1 MYSKNKV
8 CWKITT
14 KCNQGCKYCFG
25 FNNIADL
32 SFEENEKVLNNLINN
47 GLTHLT
53 WTGGEAVLYSR
64 INELMKLSKEKGIIN
79 KLVTNGIFIA
89 ENDTEYVEDILN
101 NLDEINL
108 SIDSTDNNINVLLGK
123 KNNHLEII
131 KKVLEKT
138 KNKKI
143 KVGINTVIT
152 NKSIEKLEELGEFLN
167 NYKIEKWKFLKFMPI
182 RVTEAELESKVNQLR
197 KYENIKVVQYK
208 KQSEF
213 EKSLVVLP
221 NADIIQTQNG
231 KDNYLGNALEQE
243 VIDFE
248 RISGKNKIR
257 TIIAHNNEEIRNT
270 IVDSIKKLGFAD
282 VVATATN
289 GIETYN
295 KIIDLK
301 PEMVFAKF
309 EMEDMNGFEIV
320 KKSKEKLDSDIPV
333 FNIFAEEMP
342 KNEIEKIYNIA
353 GRKFNAIISE
363 EQYQFEVPFILEQ
376 YKEYKEYK
384 KSKEQ

>member
-53 WTGGEAVLYSR
+53 WTGGEAVLYPR
-64 INELMKLSKEKGIIN
+64 INELMRLSKEKGIIN

-182 RVTEAELESKVNQLR
+182 RER
-197 KYENIKVVQYK
+197 
-208 KQSEF
+208 
-213 EKSLVVLP
+213 
-221 NADIIQTQNG
+221 
-231 KDNYLGNALEQE
+231 ALE
-243 VIDFE
+243 
-248 RISGKNKIR
+248 NK
-257 TIIAHNNEEIRNT
+257 EMRNM
-270 IVDSIKKLGFAD
+270 S
-282 VVATATN
+282 
-289 GIETYN
+289 
-295 KIIDLK
+295 
-301 PEMVFAKF
+301 
-309 EMEDMNGFEIV
+309 
-320 KKSKEKLDSDIPV
+320 S
-333 FNIFAEEMP
+333 
-342 KNEIEKIYNIA
+342 
-353 GRKFNAIISE
+353 
-363 EQYQFEVPFILEQ
+363 
-376 YKEYKEYK
+376 
-384 KSKEQ
+384 

>member
-1 MYSKNKV
+1 MYSKKNKV

-25 FNNIADL
+25 FNNIEDL
-32 SFEENEKVLNNLINN
+32 SFEDNKKVLENLINN
-47 GLTHLT
+47 KITHIT
-53 WTGGEAVLYSR
+53 WTGGEAVLYPR
-64 INELMKLSKEKGIIN
+64 VNELMKLSKERGVIN

-123 KNNHLEII
+123 KDNHLEII

-167 NYKIEKWKFLKFMPI
+167 NYKIKKWKFLKFMPI
-182 RVTEAELESKVNQLR
+182 RERALENKDLFEVTESELENKVKQLR
-197 KYENIKVVQYK
+197 EYENIKVVEYK

-213 EKSLVVLP
+213 EKSIVVLP

-231 KDNYLGNALEQE
+231 KDIYLGNALNQDLINFSRRIRTLVAHNDEKIRNAIVESIKNLDYVE
-243 VIDFE
+243 VI
-248 RISGKNKIR
+248 G
-257 TIIAHNNEEIRNT
+257 
-270 IVDSIKKLGFAD
+270 
-282 VVATATN
+282 TAIN

-295 KIIDLK
+295 KIVELR
-301 PEMVFAKF
+301 PEMVFSKYNF
-309 EMEDMNGFEIV
+309 ENMNGLDLMR
-320 KKSKEKLDSDIPV
+320 KSEESLEKDLPV
-333 FNIFAEEMP
+333 FNIIVDKIPDNELKEALDITNNGINALVREPYNDRAIEIMEVY
-342 KNEIEKIYNIA
+342 KNN
-353 GRKFNAIISE
+353 
-363 EQYQFEVPFILEQ
+363 L
-376 YKEYKEYK
+376 
-384 KSKEQ
+384 

>member
-182 RVTEAELESKVNQLR
+182 RERALENKDLFGVTEAELESKVNQLR

-270 IVDSIKKLGFAD
+270 IV
-282 VVATATN
+282 N
-289 GIETYN
+289 C
-295 KIIDLK
+295 
-301 PEMVFAKF
+301 
-309 EMEDMNGFEIV
+309 
-320 KKSKEKLDSDIPV
+320 
-333 FNIFAEEMP
+333 
-342 KNEIEKIYNIA
+342 
-353 GRKFNAIISE
+353 
-363 EQYQFEVPFILEQ
+363 
-376 YKEYKEYK
+376 
-384 KSKEQ
+384 

>member
-1 MYSKNKV
+1 MDSKKNKV

-25 FNNIADL
+25 FNNIEDL
-32 SFEENEKVLNNLINN
+32 SFEDNKKVLENLINN
-47 GLTHLT
+47 KITHIT
-53 WTGGEAVLYSR
+53 WTGGEAVLYPR
-64 INELMKLSKEKGIIN
+64 VNELMRLSKERGVIN

-89 ENDTEYVEDILN
+89 ENDTEYVDDILN

-123 KNNHLEII
+123 KDNHLEII

-167 NYKIEKWKFLKFMPI
+167 NYKIKKWKFLKFMPI
-182 RVTEAELESKVNQLR
+182 RERALENKDLFEVTESELENKVKQLR
-197 KYENIKVVQYK
+197 KYENIKVVEYK

-213 EKSLVVLP
+213 EKSIVVLP

-231 KDNYLGNALEQE
+231 KDIFLGNALNQNLINFSRRIRTLVAHNDEKIRNAIVESIKGLDYVE
-243 VIDFE
+243 VI
-248 RISGKNKIR
+248 G
-257 TIIAHNNEEIRNT
+257 
-270 IVDSIKKLGFAD
+270 
-282 VVATATN
+282 TAID

-295 KIIDLK
+295 KIVELR
-301 PEMVFAKF
+301 PEMVFSKYNF
-309 EMEDMNGFEIV
+309 ENMNGLDLMR
-320 KKSKEKLDSDIPV
+320 KSEESLEKDLPV
-333 FNIFAEEMP
+333 FNIIVDKIPDSELKEALDITNNGINALVRAPYNDRAIEIMEVY
-342 KNEIEKIYNIA
+342 KNN
-353 GRKFNAIISE
+353 
-363 EQYQFEVPFILEQ
+363 L
-376 YKEYKEYK
+376 
-384 KSKEQ
+384 